1 MTRLLIFFIM
11 SAGFKRGFCA
21 AKDERLKGSVQGARF
36 AHSIAF
42 VRGGNTASLAA
53 KSMGRRWVKR
63 KKSKTE
69 EPALTSL
76 VGGYASSDDD
86 SDGEAAAPPASPWEQ
101 RVDAATGKPYWHD
114 PSTKRTTWDDP
125 SPAPAP
131 APAPEPEPTPAPEP
145 APVAAAEP
153 AEPSPPALAPLLP
166 LAQAL
171 EHELDGIRAK
181 TGKSPFA
188 LDAGARARLA
198 FASSSTAEPVAV
210 QAKALSEACFAARQ
224 ACEGRD
230 DLLGAVAL
238 GAVLARYADWHGGA
252 LSDDAFARRLR
263 AMADA
268 LAPAEAPAE
277 APAPAPAARASRF
290 DQPPAEAPAPAPTAK
305 RKAPDDDA
313 DEDEAPLPLP
323 AGWAATWDAQ
333 QGCVYYYNEGSG
345 ATAWARPA

>member
-1 MTRLLIFFIM
+1 
-11 SAGFKRGFCA
+11 
-21 AKDERLKGSVQGARF
+21 
-36 AHSIAF
+36 
-42 VRGGNTASLAA
+42 
-53 KSMGRRWVKR
+53 MGRRWVKR
-63 KKSKTE
+63 KKAKTE

-101 RVDAATGKPYWHD
+101 HVDAATGKPCWHD

-131 APAPEPEPTPAPEP
+131 APEP
-145 APVAAAEP
+145 APVAAEEP

-171 EHELDGIRAK
+171 ERELDGIRAK

-188 LDAGARARLA
+188 LDAGARAQLA

-210 QAKALSEACFAARQ
+210 QAKALSEACLAARQ

-268 LAPAEAPAE
+268 LAPAPAPAEAEAE
-277 APAPAPAARASRF
+277 APAPAPARASRF
-290 DQPPAEAPAPAPTAK
+290 DRPPAEAPAPATAK
-305 RKAPDDDA
+305 RKAPDATA
-313 DEDEAPLPLP
+313 DEDEAPPPLP

-345 ATAWARPA
+345 ATAWARPT